1 MHAGSFLFE
10 DVGVTAYLGAAPA
23 VTDKGV
29 LGAAGAILGVEAYH
43 AGIIRT
49 LLFQDGA
56 YPVKPYAIQTVDFV
70 QVCSLLSS
78 LACILSRARPSQAW
92 HACFAC
98 SIFKSKDLP
107 H

>member
-1 MHAGSFLFE
+1 VHAGSFLFE

-56 YPVKPYAIQTVDFV
+56 LPVKPYAIQTVDFV
-70 QVCSLLSS
+70 QVCSLLLLPRSHPQ
-78 LACILSRARPSQAW
+78 ACQADAKQKICGIYLSCPEG
-92 HACFAC
+92 
-98 SIFKSKDLP
+98 
-107 H
+107 